1 MFCNDCVDKLL
12 NKPPYGQQ
20 NQANGTTCLGKWL
33 QWDHTWLLRLECEK
47 ILLESDLPQI
57 DLCHKF
63 HSKKAALKV
72 RAMNFSGREVAELAT
87 KLR

>member
-1 MFCNDCVDKLL
+1 MFREMS
-12 NKPPYGQQ
+12 
-20 NQANGTTCLGKWL
+20 AMR
-33 QWDHTWLLRLECEK
+33 LRSHMTFEESEQ

-63 HSKKAALKV
+63 HSRKAALKV
-72 RAMNFSGREVAELAT
+72 RAMSFSGREVAELAT